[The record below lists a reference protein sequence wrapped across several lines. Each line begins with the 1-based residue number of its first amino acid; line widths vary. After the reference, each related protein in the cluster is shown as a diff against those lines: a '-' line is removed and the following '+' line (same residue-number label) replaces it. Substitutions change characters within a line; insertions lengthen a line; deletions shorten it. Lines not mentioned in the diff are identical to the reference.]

1 MDHPTIVGAT
11 PTTPI
16 SRERYP
22 LLIDLHY
29 APDESNAHV
38 TCIFFRRLSTLFFV
52 FGGYGKIESLV
63 VNFFFTWP
71 LFFLFHDILFLAL
84 AKCKPHQRSGG
95 RTEFPTGYEV

>member
-1 MDHPTIVGAT
+1 MHLTNLMLMLPA
-11 PTTPI
+11 
-16 SRERYP
+16 Y
-22 LLIDLHY
+22 
-29 APDESNAHV
+29 
-38 TCIFFRRLSTLFFV
+38 FFAGFQPPFFV